1 MFQLIKESENHFVVP
16 LAPLN
21 AIYSLYKALR
31 ILITRLFMDPKN
43 GKVDEK
49 NDKASS
55 IIVQFQFIMILINKI
70 FRQR

>member
-31 ILITRLFMDPKN
+31 VLITRLFKDSKN
-43 GKVDEK
+43 GKVD
-49 NDKASS
+49 DKL
-55 IIVQFQFIMILINKI
+55 IMPTVIG
-70 FRQR
+70 